1 MTILGIT
8 DECKQLGSQSL
19 MMFSYIKEI
28 KDKDKSSTTIE
39 QINKVTVQLEKI
51 ASLTASLSQQS
62 KSNASVIGDL
72 VEKELLT
79 MDKAIEEAAARI
91 KVSITRKIILH

>member
-1 MTILGIT
+1 
-8 DECKQLGSQSL
+8 
-19 MMFSYIKEI
+19 MFSYIKEI
-28 KDKDKSSTTIE
+28 KDKEKALTTIE
-39 QINKVTVQLEKI
+39 QISKVTVQLKKI
-51 ASLTASLSQQS
+51 SSLTASLSEQS

-91 KVSITRKIILH
+91 QVI